1 MSRKLFSISAVA
13 TLLSSSAI
21 ADVPNVSVDIAPLHS
36 LVASVMNGVGVPSFI
51 IPPGS
56 SPHDH
61 QLRPSEAKAMQD
73 ANIVFWMGEELTPWM
88 ENAVKTL
95 SSDASVTTFLENDK
109 TSLLEFREGALFEA
123 HDHEEE
129 HDDEEHDEHDDDEHD
144 NEHDEHDDDDEND
157 DGHDEHDDEE
167 HDEHGHGSH
176 DPHAWLSPNNAKA
189 WLDVIAAQLSSYDPE
204 NAGIYFT
211 NAASTKS
218 EIEMMIAEI
227 NLVLDPIRGG
237 KFIVFHDAYQYFE
250 NDFDFQAS
258 GAISIGDASD
268 PSPARIAK
276 IQKRIR
282 DEEINCVLA
291 EPQFKANLVQ
301 TVMEGSQANTNVIDP
316 LGAGLKP
323 GILLYNKLIKN
334 MAQSL
339 ADCF

>member
-1 MSRKLFSISAVA
+1 MSRKLLSISAVA
-13 TLLSSSAI
+13 ALLGSSAI

-36 LVASVMNGVGVPSFI
+36 LVASVMNGVGVPNLI
-51 IPPGS
+51 IPSGS

-95 SSDASVTTFLENDK
+95 SSNASITTLLEDDK

-123 HDHEEE
+123 HDHG
-129 HDDEEHDEHDDDEHD
+129 DE
-144 NEHDEHDDDDEND
+144 
-157 DGHDEHDDEE
+157 
-167 HDEHGHGSH
+167 EHGHGSH

-204 NAGIYFT
+204 NAGVYFT

-218 EIEMMIAEI
+218 GIEMIIAEI
-227 NLVLDPIRGG
+227 NLTLDPIRGG

-250 NDFDFQAS
+250 NDFDFRAS

-316 LGAGLKP
+316 LGVGLKP
-323 GILLYNKLIKN
+323 GVSLYNKLIKN

-339 ADCF
+339 IDCF

>member
-13 TLLSSSAI
+13 TLLGSSAI

-36 LVASVMNGVGVPSFI
+36 LVASVMNGVGVPSLI

-123 HDHEEE
+123 HDHEDEQHDDEEHDE
-129 HDDEEHDEHDDDEHD
+129 HDDEEHDEHDD
-144 NEHDEHDDDDEND
+144 
-157 DGHDEHDDEE
+157 EE
-167 HDEHGHGSH
+167 HDEQGHGSH

-189 WLDVIAAQLSSYDPE
+189 WLDVIAAQLSSYDTE
-204 NAGIYFT
+204 NAGVYFT
-211 NAASTKS
+211 NAASAKS

-227 NLVLDPIRGG
+227 NLALDPIRGG

-282 DEEINCVLA
+282 NEEINCVLA

-339 ADCF
+339 ADCL

>member
-13 TLLSSSAI
+13 ALLGSSAI
-21 ADVPNVSVDIAPLHS
+21 AEVPNVSVDIAPLHS
-36 LVASVMNGVGVPSFI
+36 LVASVMNGVGVPNLI
-51 IPPGS
+51 IPSSS

-73 ANIVFWMGEELTPWM
+73 ANMVFWMGEELTPWM
-88 ENAVKTL
+88 ENAVETL
-95 SSDASVTTFLENDK
+95 SSNASITTLLKNDA

-123 HDHEEE
+123 HE
-129 HDDEEHDEHDDDEHD
+129 HDD
-144 NEHDEHDDDDEND
+144 
-157 DGHDEHDDEE
+157 E

-176 DPHAWLSPNNAKA
+176 DPHAWLSPINAKA

-204 NAGIYFT
+204 NAGTYFT

-227 NLVLDPIRGG
+227 NLTLDPIRGG

-250 NDFDFQAS
+250 NDFDFRAS

-276 IQKRIR
+276 IQERIR

-316 LGAGLKP
+316 LGVGLKP
-323 GILLYNKLIKN
+323 GVSLYNKLIKN

>member
-13 TLLSSSAI
+13 ALLGSSAI
-21 ADVPNVSVDIAPLHS
+21 ADVPSVSVDIAPLHS
-36 LVASVMNGVGVPSFI
+36 LVASVMNGVEVPNLI

-88 ENAVKTL
+88 ENAIKTL
-95 SSDASVTTFLENDK
+95 SSNASITTLLENDK

-123 HDHEEE
+123 HDYN
-129 HDDEEHDEHDDDEHD
+129 DDEAHDEHA
-144 NEHDEHDDDDEND
+144 
-157 DGHDEHDDEE
+157 
-167 HDEHGHGSH
+167 HGSH

-204 NAGIYFT
+204 NAGVYFT

-218 EIEMMIAEI
+218 DIEMIIAEI
-227 NLVLDPIRGG
+227 NLTLDPIRGG

-250 NDFDFQAS
+250 NDFDFRAS

-316 LGAGLKP
+316 LGVGLKP
-323 GILLYNKLIKN
+323 GVSLYNKLIKN

>member
-1 MSRKLFSISAVA
+1 
-13 TLLSSSAI
+13 
-21 ADVPNVSVDIAPLHS
+21 
-36 LVASVMNGVGVPSFI
+36 
-51 IPPGS
+51 
-56 SPHDH
+56 
-61 QLRPSEAKAMQD
+61 MQD

-95 SSDASVTTFLENDK
+95 SSNASVTTFLENDK

-123 HDHEEE
+123 HDHEDEQHDDEHDE
-129 HDDEEHDEHDDDEHD
+129 HDDEEHDDE
-144 NEHDEHDDDDEND
+144 
-157 DGHDEHDDEE
+157 HDEHDDEE
-167 HDEHGHGSH
+167 HDEQGHGSH

-204 NAGIYFT
+204 NAGVYFT

-218 EIEMMIAEI
+218 EIEMTIAEI
-227 NLVLDPIRGG
+227 NLALDPIRGG

-250 NDFDFQAS
+250 NDFDFRAS

-316 LGAGLKP
+316 LGVGLKP

>member
-13 TLLSSSAI
+13 ALLGSSAI
-21 ADVPNVSVDIAPLHS
+21 AEVPNVSVDIAPLHS
-36 LVASVMNGVGVPSFI
+36 LVASVMNGVGVPNLI
-51 IPPGS
+51 IPSSS

-73 ANIVFWMGEELTPWM
+73 ANMVFWMGEELTPWM
-88 ENAVKTL
+88 ENAVETL
-95 SSDASVTTFLENDK
+95 SSNASVTTLLKNDA

-123 HDHEEE
+123 H
-129 HDDEEHDEHDDDEHD
+129 EHDDD
-144 NEHDEHDDDDEND
+144 
-157 DGHDEHDDEE
+157 E

-176 DPHAWLSPNNAKA
+176 DPHAWLSPINAKA

-204 NAGIYFT
+204 NAGTYFT

-227 NLVLDPIRGG
+227 NLTLDPIRGG

-250 NDFDFQAS
+250 NDFDFRAS

-316 LGAGLKP
+316 LGVGLKP
-323 GILLYNKLIKN
+323 GVSLYNKLIKN

>member
-13 TLLSSSAI
+13 TLLGSSAI

-36 LVASVMNGVGVPSFI
+36 LVASVMNGVGVPSLI

-95 SSDASVTTFLENDK
+95 SSNASVTTFLENDK

-123 HDHEEE
+123 HDHEDEQ
-129 HDDEEHDEHDDDEHD
+129 HDDEHDEHDDE
-144 NEHDEHDDDDEND
+144 
-157 DGHDEHDDEE
+157 HDEHDDEE
-167 HDEHGHGSH
+167 HDEQGHGSH

-189 WLDVIAAQLSSYDPE
+189 WLDVIAAQLSSYDTE
-204 NAGIYFT
+204 NAGVYFT
-211 NAASTKS
+211 NAASAKS

-227 NLVLDPIRGG
+227 NLALDPIRGG

-301 TVMEGSQANTNVIDP
+301 TVMEGSQANTNVVDP
-316 LGAGLKP
+316 LGVGLKP

>member
-13 TLLSSSAI
+13 TLLGSSAI

-36 LVASVMNGVGVPSFI
+36 LVASVMNGVGVPSLI

-95 SSDASVTTFLENDK
+95 SSNASVTTFLENDK

-123 HDHEEE
+123 HDHEDEQHDDEHDEHDDEE
-129 HDDEEHDEHDDDEHD
+129 HDDEEHDEQ
-144 NEHDEHDDDDEND
+144 
-157 DGHDEHDDEE
+157 
-167 HDEHGHGSH
+167 GHGSH

-189 WLDVIAAQLSSYDPE
+189 WLDVIAAQLSSYDTE
-204 NAGIYFT
+204 NAGVYFT
-211 NAASTKS
+211 NAASAKS

-227 NLVLDPIRGG
+227 NLALDPIRGG

>member
-13 TLLSSSAI
+13 TLLGSSAI

-36 LVASVMNGVGVPSFI
+36 LVASVMNGVGVPSLI

-95 SSDASVTTFLENDK
+95 SSNASVTTFLENDK

-123 HDHEEE
+123 HDHEDEQ
-129 HDDEEHDEHDDDEHD
+129 HDDEEHDDE
-144 NEHDEHDDDDEND
+144 
-157 DGHDEHDDEE
+157 HDEHDDEE
-167 HDEHGHGSH
+167 HDEQGHGSH

-189 WLDVIAAQLSSYDPE
+189 WLDVIAAQLSSYDTE
-204 NAGIYFT
+204 NAGVYFT
-211 NAASTKS
+211 NAASAKS

-227 NLVLDPIRGG
+227 NLALDPIRGG

-282 DEEINCVLA
+282 DEKINCVLA

>member
-13 TLLSSSAI
+13 TLLGSSAI

-36 LVASVMNGVGVPSFI
+36 LVASVMNGVGVPSLI

-95 SSDASVTTFLENDK
+95 SSNASVTTFLENDK

-123 HDHEEE
+123 HDHEDEQ
-129 HDDEEHDEHDDDEHD
+129 HDD
-144 NEHDEHDDDDEND
+144 
-157 DGHDEHDDEE
+157 E

-189 WLDVIAAQLSSYDPE
+189 WLDVIAAQLSSYDTE
-204 NAGIYFT
+204 NAGVYFT
-211 NAASTKS
+211 NAASAKS

-227 NLVLDPIRGG
+227 NLALDPIRGG

>member
-13 TLLSSSAI
+13 ALLGSSAI

-36 LVASVMNGVGVPSFI
+36 LVASVMNGVGVPNLI
-51 IPPGS
+51 IPSGS

-95 SSDASVTTFLENDK
+95 SSNASITTLLENDK

-123 HDHEEE
+123 HDHDDEE
-129 HDDEEHDEHDDDEHD
+129 HDDEEL
-144 NEHDEHDDDDEND
+144 
-157 DGHDEHDDEE
+157 
-167 HDEHGHGSH
+167 DEHGHGSH

-204 NAGIYFT
+204 NAGVYFT
-211 NAASTKS
+211 NAAATKS
-218 EIEMMIAEI
+218 EIEMIIAEI
-227 NLVLDPIRGG
+227 NLTLDPIRGG

-250 NDFDFQAS
+250 NDFDFRAS

-291 EPQFKANLVQ
+291 EPQFKANIVK

-316 LGAGLKP
+316 LGVGLKP
-323 GILLYNKLIKN
+323 GVLLYNKLIEN

>member
-1 MSRKLFSISAVA
+1 
-13 TLLSSSAI
+13 
-21 ADVPNVSVDIAPLHS
+21 
-36 LVASVMNGVGVPSFI
+36 
-51 IPPGS
+51 
-56 SPHDH
+56 
-61 QLRPSEAKAMQD
+61 MQD

-129 HDDEEHDEHDDDEHD
+129 HDDEEHDEH
-144 NEHDEHDDDDEND
+144 
-157 DGHDEHDDEE
+157 
-167 HDEHGHGSH
+167 GHGSH

-204 NAGIYFT
+204 NAGVYFT

-227 NLVLDPIRGG
+227 NLALDPIRGG

-250 NDFDFQAS
+250 NDFDFRAS

-291 EPQFKANLVQ
+291 EPQFKASLVQ

-316 LGAGLKP
+316 LGVGLKP
-323 GILLYNKLIKN
+323 GVSLYNKLIKN

-339 ADCF
+339 TNCF

>member
-13 TLLSSSAI
+13 TLLGSSAI

-36 LVASVMNGVGVPSFI
+36 LVASVMHGVGVPNLI

-95 SSDASVTTFLENDK
+95 SSNASIITLLENEK

-123 HDHEEE
+123 HDHDDE
-129 HDDEEHDEHDDDEHD
+129 HDDEHDEHDD
-144 NEHDEHDDDDEND
+144 
-157 DGHDEHDDEE
+157 E
-167 HDEHGHGSH
+167 HDEHGHGSY
-176 DPHAWLSPNNAKA
+176 DPHAWLSPTNAKA

-204 NAGIYFT
+204 NAGVYFT

-227 NLVLDPIRGG
+227 NLALDPIRGR

-250 NDFDFQAS
+250 NDFGFPAS
-258 GAISIGDASD
+258 GAISISDASD

-291 EPQFKANLVQ
+291 EPQFKASLVQ

-316 LGAGLKP
+316 LGVGLKP
-323 GILLYNKLIKN
+323 GVSLYNKLIKN

-339 ADCF
+339 TNCF

>member
-13 TLLSSSAI
+13 TLLGSSAI

-36 LVASVMNGVGVPSFI
+36 LVASVMNGVGVPSLI

-95 SSDASVTTFLENDK
+95 SSNASVTTFLENDK

-123 HDHEEE
+123 HDHEDEQ
-129 HDDEEHDEHDDDEHD
+129 HDDEEHDEHDEQ
-144 NEHDEHDDDDEND
+144 
-157 DGHDEHDDEE
+157 
-167 HDEHGHGSH
+167 GHGSH

-189 WLDVIAAQLSSYDPE
+189 WLDVIAAQLSSYDTE
-204 NAGIYFT
+204 NAGVYFT
-211 NAASTKS
+211 NAASAKS

-227 NLVLDPIRGG
+227 NLALDPIRGG

-250 NDFDFQAS
+250 NDFDFPAS

-323 GILLYNKLIKN
+323 GILLYNKLIRN

>member
-13 TLLSSSAI
+13 ALLGSSAI
-21 ADVPNVSVDIAPLHS
+21 ADVPSVSVDIAPLHS
-36 LVASVMNGVGVPSFI
+36 LVASVMNGVEVPNLI

-88 ENAVKTL
+88 GNAIKTL
-95 SSDASVTTFLENDK
+95 SSNASITTLLEIDE

-123 HDHEEE
+123 HDH
-129 HDDEEHDEHDDDEHD
+129 DDEE
-144 NEHDEHDDDDEND
+144 
-157 DGHDEHDDEE
+157 
-167 HDEHGHGSH
+167 H

-204 NAGIYFT
+204 NAGVYFT
-211 NAASTKS
+211 NATSTKS
-218 EIEMMIAEI
+218 GIEMMIAEI
-227 NLVLDPIRGG
+227 NLALDPIRGG

-250 NDFDFQAS
+250 NDFDFPAS
-258 GAISIGDASD
+258 GAISLSDASD
-268 PSPARIAK
+268 SSPARIAK

-316 LGAGLKP
+316 LGVGLKP
-323 GILLYNKLIKN
+323 GVSLYNKLIKN

-339 ADCF
+339 IDCF

>member
-13 TLLSSSAI
+13 TLLGSSAI

-36 LVASVMNGVGVPSFI
+36 LVASVMNGVGVPSLI

-95 SSDASVTTFLENDK
+95 SSNASVTTFLENDK

-123 HDHEEE
+123 HDHEDEQ
-129 HDDEEHDEHDDDEHD
+129 HDDEHDEHDD
-144 NEHDEHDDDDEND
+144 EHDEQ
-157 DGHDEHDDEE
+157 
-167 HDEHGHGSH
+167 GHGSH

-189 WLDVIAAQLSSYDPE
+189 WLDVIAAQLSSYDTE
-204 NAGIYFT
+204 NAGVYFT
-211 NAASTKS
+211 NAASAKS

-227 NLVLDPIRGG
+227 NLALDPIRGG

>member
-13 TLLSSSAI
+13 ALLGSSAI
-21 ADVPNVSVDIAPLHS
+21 AEVPNVSVDIAPLHS
-36 LVASVMNGVGVPSFI
+36 LVASVMNGVGVPNLI
-51 IPPGS
+51 IPSSS

-73 ANIVFWMGEELTPWM
+73 ANMVFWMGEELTPWM
-88 ENAVKTL
+88 ENAVETL
-95 SSDASVTTFLENDK
+95 SSNASITTLLKNDA

-123 HDHEEE
+123 HE
-129 HDDEEHDEHDDDEHD
+129 HDDDEHDDDEHD
-144 NEHDEHDDDDEND
+144 DDEHDDD
-157 DGHDEHDDEE
+157 E

-176 DPHAWLSPNNAKA
+176 DPHAWLSPINAKA

-204 NAGIYFT
+204 NAGTYFT

-227 NLVLDPIRGG
+227 NLTLDPIRGG

-250 NDFDFQAS
+250 NDFDFRAS

-316 LGAGLKP
+316 LGVGLKP
-323 GILLYNKLIKN
+323 GVSLYNKLIKN

>member
-13 TLLSSSAI
+13 TLLGSSAI
-21 ADVPNVSVDIAPLHS
+21 ADVPNVSVDNAPLHS
-36 LVASVMNGVGVPSFI
+36 LVASVMNGVGVPSLI

-95 SSDASVTTFLENDK
+95 SSNASVTTFLENDK

-123 HDHEEE
+123 HDHEDEQ
-129 HDDEEHDEHDDDEHD
+129 HDDE
-144 NEHDEHDDDDEND
+144 
-157 DGHDEHDDEE
+157 HDEHDDEE
-167 HDEHGHGSH
+167 HDEQGHGSH

-189 WLDVIAAQLSSYDPE
+189 WLDVIAAQLSSYDTE
-204 NAGIYFT
+204 NAGVYFT
-211 NAASTKS
+211 NAASAKS

-227 NLVLDPIRGG
+227 NLALDPIRGG

-291 EPQFKANLVQ
+291 EPQFQANLVQ

>member
-13 TLLSSSAI
+13 ALLSSSGI

-36 LVASVMNGVGVPSFI
+36 LVASVMNGVGVPNLI
-51 IPPGS
+51 IPSGS

-61 QLRPSEAKAMQD
+61 RLRPSEAKAMQD

-95 SSDASVTTFLENDK
+95 SSNASINTLLENDK

-123 HDHEEE
+123 HDH
-129 HDDEEHDEHDDDEHD
+129 
-144 NEHDEHDDDDEND
+144 N
-157 DGHDEHDDEE
+157 DEE
-167 HDEHGHGSH
+167 HDEHGHGSR

-189 WLDVIAAQLSSYDPE
+189 WLDVIAAQLSSYAPE
-204 NAGIYFT
+204 NAGVYFT
-211 NAASTKS
+211 NAAATKS
-218 EIEMMIAEI
+218 EIEMIIAEI
-227 NLVLDPIRGG
+227 NLTLDPIRGG

-250 NDFDFQAS
+250 NDFDFRAS

-316 LGAGLKP
+316 LGVGLKP
-323 GILLYNKLIKN
+323 GVSLYNKLIKN

-339 ADCF
+339 TDCF

>member
-1 MSRKLFSISAVA
+1 MENYSKVLSMSRKLFSISAVA
-13 TLLSSSAI
+13 TLLGSSAI

-36 LVASVMNGVGVPSFI
+36 LVASVMNGVGVPSLI

-95 SSDASVTTFLENDK
+95 SSNASVTTFLENDK

-123 HDHEEE
+123 HDHEDEQ
-129 HDDEEHDEHDDDEHD
+129 HDDEEHDEHDDE
-144 NEHDEHDDDDEND
+144 
-157 DGHDEHDDEE
+157 HDEHDDEE
-167 HDEHGHGSH
+167 HDEQGHGSH

-189 WLDVIAAQLSSYDPE
+189 WLDVIAAQLSSYDTE
-204 NAGIYFT
+204 NAGVYFT
-211 NAASTKS
+211 NAASAKS

-227 NLVLDPIRGG
+227 NLALDPIRGG

-291 EPQFKANLVQ
+291 EPQYKANLVQ

-316 LGAGLKP
+316 LGVGLKP
-323 GILLYNKLIKN
+323 GVSLYNKLIKN

-339 ADCF
+339 ANCF

>member
-13 TLLSSSAI
+13 TLLGSSAI

-36 LVASVMNGVGVPSFI
+36 LVASVMNGVGVPSLI

-95 SSDASVTTFLENDK
+95 SSNASVTTFLENDK

-123 HDHEEE
+123 HDHEDEQ
-129 HDDEEHDEHDDDEHD
+129 HDDEEHDEQ
-144 NEHDEHDDDDEND
+144 
-157 DGHDEHDDEE
+157 
-167 HDEHGHGSH
+167 GHGSH

-189 WLDVIAAQLSSYDPE
+189 WLDVIAAQLSSYDTE
-204 NAGIYFT
+204 NAGVYFT
-211 NAASTKS
+211 NAASAKS

-227 NLVLDPIRGG
+227 NLALDPIRGG

>member
-1 MSRKLFSISAVA
+1 MKSYSKVQSMSRKLFSISAVA
-13 TLLSSSAI
+13 ALLGSSAI
-21 ADVPNVSVDIAPLHS
+21 ADVPSVSVDIAPLHS
-36 LVASVMNGVGVPSFI
+36 LVASVMNGVEVPNLI

-88 ENAVKTL
+88 ENAIKTL
-95 SSDASVTTFLENDK
+95 SSNASITTLLENDE

-123 HDHEEE
+123 HDYN
-129 HDDEEHDEHDDDEHD
+129 DDEAHDEHA
-144 NEHDEHDDDDEND
+144 
-157 DGHDEHDDEE
+157 
-167 HDEHGHGSH
+167 HGSH

-204 NAGIYFT
+204 NAGVYFT
-211 NAASTKS
+211 NTTSTKS
-218 EIEMMIAEI
+218 GIEMMIAEI
-227 NLVLDPIRGG
+227 NLALDPIRGG

-250 NDFDFQAS
+250 NDFDFPAS
-258 GAISIGDASD
+258 GAISLSDASD
-268 PSPARIAK
+268 SSPARIAK

-291 EPQFKANLVQ
+291 EPQFKANIVK

-316 LGAGLKP
+316 LGVGLKP
-323 GILLYNKLIKN
+323 GVLLYNKLIEN
-334 MAQSL
+334 MAL
-339 ADCF
+339 NLL

>member
-13 TLLSSSAI
+13 TFLGSSAI

-36 LVASVMNGVGVPSFI
+36 LVASVMNGVGVPNLI

-129 HDDEEHDEHDDDEHD
+129 HD
-144 NEHDEHDDDDEND
+144 
-157 DGHDEHDDEE
+157 
-167 HDEHGHGSH
+167 EHGHGSH

-204 NAGIYFT
+204 NAGVYFT
-211 NAASTKS
+211 NAASAKS
-218 EIEMMIAEI
+218 EIEMMMAEI
-227 NLVLDPIRGG
+227 NLALDPIRGG

-323 GILLYNKLIKN
+323 GILLFNKLIKN

>member
-13 TLLSSSAI
+13 ALLGSSAI
-21 ADVPNVSVDIAPLHS
+21 AEVPNVSVDIAPLHS
-36 LVASVMNGVGVPSFI
+36 LVASVMNGVGVPNLI
-51 IPPGS
+51 IPSSS

-73 ANIVFWMGEELTPWM
+73 ANMVFWMGEELTPWM
-88 ENAVKTL
+88 ENAVETL
-95 SSDASVTTFLENDK
+95 SSNASVTTLLKNDA

-123 HDHEEE
+123 H
-129 HDDEEHDEHDDDEHD
+129 EHDDD
-144 NEHDEHDDDDEND
+144 
-157 DGHDEHDDEE
+157 E

-176 DPHAWLSPNNAKA
+176 DPHAWLSPINAKA

-204 NAGIYFT
+204 NAGTYFT

-227 NLVLDPIRGG
+227 NLTLDPIRGG

-250 NDFDFQAS
+250 NDFDFRAS

-316 LGAGLKP
+316 LGVGLKP
-323 GILLYNKLIKN
+323 GVSLYKKLIKN

>member
-13 TLLSSSAI
+13 TLLGSSAI

-36 LVASVMNGVGVPSFI
+36 LVASVMNGVGVPSLI

-95 SSDASVTTFLENDK
+95 SSNASVTTFLENDK

-123 HDHEEE
+123 HDHEDEQ
-129 HDDEEHDEHDDDEHD
+129 HDDE
-144 NEHDEHDDDDEND
+144 
-157 DGHDEHDDEE
+157 HDEHDDEE
-167 HDEHGHGSH
+167 HDEQGHGSH

-189 WLDVIAAQLSSYDPE
+189 WLDVIAAQLSSYDTE
-204 NAGIYFT
+204 NAGVYFT
-211 NAASTKS
+211 NAASAKS

-227 NLVLDPIRGG
+227 NLALDPIRGG

>member
-13 TLLSSSAI
+13 TLLGSSAI

-36 LVASVMNGVGVPSFI
+36 LVASVMNGVGVPSLI

-95 SSDASVTTFLENDK
+95 SSNASVTTFLENDK

-123 HDHEEE
+123 HDHEDEQ
-129 HDDEEHDEHDDDEHD
+129 HDDE
-144 NEHDEHDDDDEND
+144 
-157 DGHDEHDDEE
+157 HDEHDDEE
-167 HDEHGHGSH
+167 HDEQGHGSH

-204 NAGIYFT
+204 NAGVYFT

-227 NLVLDPIRGG
+227 KLALDPIRGG

-291 EPQFKANLVQ
+291 EPQYKANLVQ

-316 LGAGLKP
+316 LGVGLKP
-323 GILLYNKLIKN
+323 GVSLYNKLIKN

>member
-13 TLLSSSAI
+13 TLLGSSAI

-36 LVASVMNGVGVPSFI
+36 LVASVMNGVGVPSLI

-95 SSDASVTTFLENDK
+95 SSNASVTTFLENDK

-123 HDHEEE
+123 HDHEDEQ
-129 HDDEEHDEHDDDEHD
+129 HDDEHDEHDD
-144 NEHDEHDDDDEND
+144 EHDEHDD
-157 DGHDEHDDEE
+157 E
-167 HDEHGHGSH
+167 HDEQGHGSH

-189 WLDVIAAQLSSYDPE
+189 WLDVIAAQLSSYDTE
-204 NAGIYFT
+204 NAGVYFT
-211 NAASTKS
+211 NAASAKS

-227 NLVLDPIRGG
+227 NLALDPIRGG

>member
-13 TLLSSSAI
+13 ALLGSSAI

-36 LVASVMNGVGVPSFI
+36 LVASVMNGVGVPNLI
-51 IPPGS
+51 IPSGS

-95 SSDASVTTFLENDK
+95 SSNASITTLLENDK

-123 HDHEEE
+123 HDHG
-129 HDDEEHDEHDDDEHD
+129 DE
-144 NEHDEHDDDDEND
+144 
-157 DGHDEHDDEE
+157 
-167 HDEHGHGSH
+167 EHGHGSH

-204 NAGIYFT
+204 NAGVYFT

-218 EIEMMIAEI
+218 GIEMMIAEI
-227 NLVLDPIRGG
+227 NLALDPIRGG

-250 NDFDFQAS
+250 NDFDFPAS
-258 GAISIGDASD
+258 GAISLSDASD
-268 PSPARIAK
+268 SSPARIAK

-316 LGAGLKP
+316 LGVGLKP
-323 GILLYNKLIKN
+323 GVSLYNKLIKN

-339 ADCF
+339 IDCF

>member
-13 TLLSSSAI
+13 ILLGSSAI

-36 LVASVMNGVGVPSFI
+36 LVASVMNGVGVPNLI

-95 SSDASVTTFLENDK
+95 SSNASVTTFLENDK

-123 HDHEEE
+123 HDHDDEQ
-129 HDDEEHDEHDDDEHD
+129 HDDEHDEHDDDEHD
-144 NEHDEHDDDDEND
+144 
-157 DGHDEHDDEE
+157 EHDDEE
-167 HDEHGHGSH
+167 HDEQGHGSH

-189 WLDVIAAQLSSYDPE
+189 WLDVIAAQLSSYDTE
-204 NAGIYFT
+204 NAGVYFT
-211 NAASTKS
+211 NAASAKS

-227 NLVLDPIRGG
+227 NLALDPIRGG

-316 LGAGLKP
+316 LGVGLKP
-323 GILLYNKLIKN
+323 GVSLYNKLIKN

>member
-13 TLLSSSAI
+13 TLLGSSAI

-36 LVASVMNGVGVPSFI
+36 LVASVMNGVGVPSLI

-95 SSDASVTTFLENDK
+95 SRNASVTTFLENDK

-123 HDHEEE
+123 HDHEDE
-129 HDDEEHDEHDDDEHD
+129 HDDDEEHDEQ
-144 NEHDEHDDDDEND
+144 
-157 DGHDEHDDEE
+157 
-167 HDEHGHGSH
+167 GHGSH

-189 WLDVIAAQLSSYDPE
+189 WLDVIAAQLSSYDTE
-204 NAGIYFT
+204 NAGVYFT
-211 NAASTKS
+211 NAASAKS

-227 NLVLDPIRGG
+227 NLALDPIRGG

>member
-13 TLLSSSAI
+13 TLLGSSAI

-36 LVASVMNGVGVPSFI
+36 LVASVMHGVGVPNLI

-95 SSDASVTTFLENDK
+95 SSNASIITLLENEK

-123 HDHEEE
+123 HDHDDE
-129 HDDEEHDEHDDDEHD
+129 HDDEHDEHDD
-144 NEHDEHDDDDEND
+144 EHDEHDD
-157 DGHDEHDDEE
+157 E
-167 HDEHGHGSH
+167 HDEHGHGSY
-176 DPHAWLSPNNAKA
+176 DPHAWLSPTNAKA
-189 WLDVIAAQLSSYDPE
+189 WLDVIASQLSSYDPE
-204 NAGIYFT
+204 NAGVYFT
-211 NAASTKS
+211 NAASSKS
-218 EIEMMIAEI
+218 EIEMLIAEI
-227 NLVLDPIRGG
+227 NLALDPIRGR

-250 NDFDFQAS
+250 NDFGFPAS
-258 GAISIGDASD
+258 GAISISDASD

-291 EPQFKANLVQ
+291 EPQFKASLVQ

-316 LGAGLKP
+316 LGVGLKP
-323 GILLYNKLIKN
+323 GVSLYNKLIKN

-339 ADCF
+339 TNCF

>member
-13 TLLSSSAI
+13 TLLGSSAI

-36 LVASVMNGVGVPSFI
+36 LVASVMNGVGVPSLI

-95 SSDASVTTFLENDK
+95 SSNASVTTFLENDK

-123 HDHEEE
+123 HDHEDEQ
-129 HDDEEHDEHDDDEHD
+129 HDEEHDEQ
-144 NEHDEHDDDDEND
+144 
-157 DGHDEHDDEE
+157 
-167 HDEHGHGSH
+167 GHGSH

-189 WLDVIAAQLSSYDPE
+189 WLDVIAAQLSSYDTE
-204 NAGIYFT
+204 NAGVYFT
-211 NAASTKS
+211 NAASAKS

-227 NLVLDPIRGG
+227 NLALDPIRGG

>member
-13 TLLSSSAI
+13 TLLGSSAI

-36 LVASVMNGVGVPSFI
+36 LVASVMNGVGVPSLI

-95 SSDASVTTFLENDK
+95 SSNASVTTFLENDK

-123 HDHEEE
+123 HDHE
-129 HDDEEHDEHDDDEHD
+129 DEQHDDEHD
-144 NEHDEHDDDDEND
+144 END
-157 DGHDEHDDEE
+157 DEHDEHDDEE
-167 HDEHGHGSH
+167 HDEQGHGSH

-189 WLDVIAAQLSSYDPE
+189 WLDVIAAQLSSYDTE
-204 NAGIYFT
+204 NAGVYFT
-211 NAASTKS
+211 NAASAKS

-227 NLVLDPIRGG
+227 NLALDPIRGG

>member
-13 TLLSSSAI
+13 TLLGSSAI

-36 LVASVMNGVGVPSFI
+36 LVASVMNGVGVPSLI

-95 SSDASVTTFLENDK
+95 SSDASATTFLENDK
-109 TSLLEFREGALFEA
+109 TSLLEFREVALFEA
-123 HDHEEE
+123 HDHEDEQ
-129 HDDEEHDEHDDDEHD
+129 HDDE
-144 NEHDEHDDDDEND
+144 
-157 DGHDEHDDEE
+157 HDEHDDEE
-167 HDEHGHGSH
+167 HDEQGHGSH

-189 WLDVIAAQLSSYDPE
+189 WLDVIAAQLSSYDTE
-204 NAGIYFT
+204 NAGVYFT
-211 NAASTKS
+211 NAASAKS

-227 NLVLDPIRGG
+227 NLALDPIRGG

-250 NDFDFQAS
+250 NDFEFQAS

-291 EPQFKANLVQ
+291 EPQFKTNLVQ

-323 GILLYNKLIKN
+323 GILLYNQLIKN

>member
-13 TLLSSSAI
+13 ALLGSSAI

-36 LVASVMNGVGVPSFI
+36 LVASVMNGVGVPNLI
-51 IPPGS
+51 ISSGS

-95 SSDASVTTFLENDK
+95 SSNASITTLLENGK

-123 HDHEEE
+123 DD
-129 HDDEEHDEHDDDEHD
+129 HDD
-144 NEHDEHDDDDEND
+144 
-157 DGHDEHDDEE
+157 
-167 HDEHGHGSH
+167 DEHGHGSH
-176 DPHAWLSPNNAKA
+176 DPHAWLSTNNAKA

-204 NAGIYFT
+204 NAGVYFT

-218 EIEMMIAEI
+218 DIEMIIAEI
-227 NLVLDPIRGG
+227 NLTLDPIRGG

-250 NDFDFQAS
+250 NDFDFRAS

-291 EPQFKANLVQ
+291 EPQFKTNLVQ

-316 LGAGLKP
+316 LGVGLKP
-323 GILLYNKLIKN
+323 GVSLYNKLIKN

>member
-13 TLLSSSAI
+13 TLLGSSAI

-36 LVASVMNGVGVPSFI
+36 LVASVMNGVGVPSLI

-95 SSDASVTTFLENDK
+95 SSNASVTTFLENDK

-123 HDHEEE
+123 HDHEDEQ
-129 HDDEEHDEHDDDEHD
+129 HDDEEHDDE
-144 NEHDEHDDDDEND
+144 
-157 DGHDEHDDEE
+157 HDEHDDEE
-167 HDEHGHGSH
+167 HDEQGHGSH

-189 WLDVIAAQLSSYDPE
+189 WLDVIAAQLSSYDTE
-204 NAGIYFT
+204 NAGVYFT
-211 NAASTKS
+211 NAASAKS

-227 NLVLDPIRGG
+227 NLALDPIRGG

-291 EPQFKANLVQ
+291 EPQYKANLVQ

>member
-13 TLLSSSAI
+13 TLLGSSAI

-36 LVASVMNGVGVPSFI
+36 LVASVMNGVGVPNLI

-95 SSDASVTTFLENDK
+95 SSNASVTKFLENDK

-123 HDHEEE
+123 HDH
-129 HDDEEHDEHDDDEHD
+129 D
-144 NEHDEHDDDDEND
+144 DEHDDDDE
-157 DGHDEHDDEE
+157 E
-167 HDEHGHGSH
+167 HDEQGHGSH

-189 WLDVIAAQLSSYDPE
+189 WLDVIAAQLSSYDTE
-204 NAGIYFT
+204 NAGVYFT
-211 NAASTKS
+211 NAASAKS

-227 NLVLDPIRGG
+227 NLALDPIRGG

>member
-13 TLLSSSAI
+13 TLLGSSAI

-36 LVASVMNGVGVPSFI
+36 LVASVMNGVGVPNLI

-144 NEHDEHDDDDEND
+144 

-204 NAGIYFT
+204 NAGVYFT

-227 NLVLDPIRGG
+227 NLALDPIRGG

-250 NDFDFQAS
+250 NDFDFRAS

-291 EPQFKANLVQ
+291 EPQYKANLVQ

-316 LGAGLKP
+316 LGVGLKP
-323 GILLYNKLIKN
+323 GVSLYNKLIKN

-339 ADCF
+339 ANCF

>member
-13 TLLSSSAI
+13 TLLGSSAI

-36 LVASVMNGVGVPSFI
+36 LVASVMNGVGVPSLI

-95 SSDASVTTFLENDK
+95 SSNASVTTFLENDK

-123 HDHEEE
+123 HDHEDEQ
-129 HDDEEHDEHDDDEHD
+129 HDDEHDEHDDE
-144 NEHDEHDDDDEND
+144 
-157 DGHDEHDDEE
+157 HDEHDDEE
-167 HDEHGHGSH
+167 HDEQGHGSH

-189 WLDVIAAQLSSYDPE
+189 WLDVIAAQLSSYDTE
-204 NAGIYFT
+204 NAGVYFT
-211 NAASTKS
+211 NAASAKS

-227 NLVLDPIRGG
+227 NLALDPIRGG